1 MQQANKR
8 DRLFHLGK
16 KKEEMPFLIPDFLPA
31 IRAPSL
37 LPVRPSASGI
47 IHRRWSVTTD
57 DTVAPNGDD
66 RGLSRSLYLSLSF
79 ATHD

>member
-8 DRLFHLGK
+8 DGIGFFTLEGK
-16 KKEEMPFLIPDFLPA
+16 KEEEMPFLIPDFPSA
-31 IRAPSL
+31 IRAPSPL
-37 LPVRPSASGI
+37 SVRPLAGI
-47 IHRRWSVTTD
+47 IHRCD

-66 RGLSRSLYLSLSF
+66 DRGLSF